1 MRTLITNLGWA
12 GQQVSLLDMD
22 PDFFDYALPDV
33 YKRKKVSAH
42 VQVDG
47 KIIQTEE
54 PRSSNIMKRMVFS
67 NKTFI
72 LGLDFALWP
81 QFLSYSIIFG

>member
-1 MRTLITNLGWA
+1 MLWNREDTSINDYIEWASNLGWA

-22 PDFFDYALPDV
+22 PGLFDFAMPDV
-33 YKRKKVSAH
+33 YKRAKVEAH

-54 PRSSNIMKRMVFS
+54 P
-67 NKTFI
+67 
-72 LGLDFALWP
+72 
-81 QFLSYSIIFG
+81 